1 MPDDV
6 RGQPFADGDG
16 PDSQDRGAADEAF
29 AAVVLDED
37 FVEAAAIH
45 EPSAAERILY
55 AALERAEA
63 EATGDP
69 PYYSEPD
76 MDPGMGGGLGGMS
89 DGVVDGVADY
99 DYRFEEIVGPDAEL
113 EPEDPDD
120 EEGRFDRS
128 DYTRYMPDEDDE
140 EELAYGGYTAY
151 SAAASTPY
159 AARSSGRSARY
170 SSSTWRMARWQRP
183 VACVLAMVMGI
194 SVIALALI
202 AIQRAGSAQ
211 RGDPTPGPA
220 SPVGD
225 TDQRPSTVVEAEIP
239 EDG

>member
-1 MPDDV
+1 VPDDV

-63 EATGDP
+63 EATGEP
-69 PYYSEPD
+69 PYYPEPD
-76 MDPGMGGGLGGMS
+76 MDPGMGGGLT
-89 DGVVDGVADY
+89 DF
-99 DYRFEEIVGPDAEL
+99 DYRYEEIAGPDDDL
-113 EPEDPDD
+113 DQDDPDD
-120 EEGRFDRS
+120 EGRFDRS
-128 DYTRYMPDEDDE
+128 DYTRYAPDEDDDE
-140 EELAYGGYTAY
+140 GLAYGGYVPY
-151 SAAASTPY
+151 AAASGASAPY
-159 AARSSGRSARY
+159 GGRSPGSSSRY
-170 SSSTWRMARWQRP
+170 SYSAWRMARWQRP
-183 VACVLAMVMGI
+183 VAFVLAMAMGI

-211 RGDPTPGPA
+211 RNDPTPGPA
-220 SPVGD
+220 SPAGD
-225 TDQRPSTVVEAEIP
+225 PDRQPPVVMEAEIP
-239 EDG
+239 EDE

>member
-1 MPDDV
+1 VPDDV
-6 RGQPFADGDG
+6 GGQPFPDGDG
-16 PDSQDRGAADEAF
+16 PDNQDRGAADEAF

-55 AALERAEA
+55 AALERAES

-69 PYYSEPD
+69 PYYPEPD
-76 MDPGMGGGLGGMS
+76 TDPGMGGGLGGP
-89 DGVVDGVADY
+89 Y
-99 DYRFEEIVGPDAEL
+99 DYRFDGEIGEIGGPDGGL
-113 EPEDPDD
+113 EAEDPDD

-128 DYTRYMPDEDDE
+128 DYTRYLPDEEDE
-140 EELAYGGYTAY
+140 DELAYGGYAPY
-151 SAAASTPY
+151 GAAASGSY
-159 AARSSGRSARY
+159 AARSAGFSSGPPSGA
-170 SSSTWRMARWQRP
+170 WRMARWQRP
-183 VACVLAMVMGI
+183 VACVLAMLMGI

-220 SPVGD
+220 SPVGEP
-225 TDQRPSTVVEAEIP
+225 DQQPPVILEAEIP
-239 EDG
+239 DEDG